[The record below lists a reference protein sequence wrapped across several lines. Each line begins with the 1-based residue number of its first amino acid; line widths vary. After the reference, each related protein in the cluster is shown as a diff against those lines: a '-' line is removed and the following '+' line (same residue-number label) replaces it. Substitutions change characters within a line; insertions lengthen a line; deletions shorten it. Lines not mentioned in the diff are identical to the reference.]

1 MIDENLKE
9 EFLGQII
16 DIFDDYLEKK
26 SGKKVNIQG
35 EDYNSIRDDLE
46 QMMKNWGVM
55 EKEEE
60 RELG

>member
-1 MIDENLKE
+1 MIDGDLKE
-9 EFLGQII
+9 EFLGQVI

-60 RELG
+60 KELG

>member
-1 MIDENLKE
+1 MIVEDLKE
-9 EFLGQII
+9 EFLGQVI

-26 SGKKVNIQG
+26 SGKKVNIHG

-46 QMMKNWGVM
+46 QMMKNWGVI

>member
-1 MIDENLKE
+1 MIDEDLKE

-55 EKEEE
+55 EKEGEK
-60 RELG
+60 EL

>member
-1 MIDENLKE
+1 MIDGDLKE
-9 EFLGQII
+9 EFLGQVI
-16 DIFDDYLEKK
+16 DIFDDHLEKK

-46 QMMKNWGVM
+46 QMMKNWGII

-60 RELG
+60 KELG

>member
-1 MIDENLKE
+1 MIDEDLKE
-9 EFLGQII
+9 EFLGQVI

-55 EKEEE
+55 EKDVEKEI
-60 RELG
+60 G

>member
-1 MIDENLKE
+1 MIDGDLKE
-9 EFLGQII
+9 EFLGQVI

-55 EKEEE
+55 EKEEGK
-60 RELG
+60 ELE

>member
-9 EFLGQII
+9 EFLGQVI
-16 DIFDDYLEKK
+16 DIFDDCLEKK

-46 QMMKNWGVM
+46 LMMKNWGVI

-60 RELG
+60 KELG

>member
-1 MIDENLKE
+1 MIDEDLKE
-9 EFLGQII
+9 EFLGQVI

>member
-1 MIDENLKE
+1 MIDRDLKE
-9 EFLGQII
+9 EFLGQVI

-60 RELG
+60 KELE

>member
-46 QMMKNWGVM
+46 QMMKNWGII
-55 EKEEE
+55 EKEGEK
-60 RELG
+60 ELE